1 MNRSL
6 STRARLLPL
15 LGWLLVASS
24 SLAGVGCAD
33 GSGNE
38 ARPGTP
44 HGQEGSDEPH
54 APSEEKVGS
63 LWLALTTQPGV
74 NFTTFSYAITGP
86 NFAKPGSIDVSD
98 STTVSALID
107 GIPVGTGYSITIT
120 GESVPKAGSS
130 LAAQCSGSGNFD
142 VAGGAVTEVPVSIAC
157 HVTGEPE
164 GPPTVAA
171 VPIPPV
177 APFALGLLL
186 LAGGSVAAGR
196 RRQRAA

>member
-1 MNRSL
+1 ME
-6 STRARLLPL
+6 
-15 LGWLLVASS
+15 WLLVAGTA
-24 SLAGVGCAD
+24 LAGVGCAD
-33 GSGNE
+33 GKGADAHSS
-38 ARPGTP
+38 TP
-44 HGQEGSDEPH
+44 DGQGSAEEPQ

-63 LWLALTTQPGV
+63 LWLALTTQAGV
-74 NFTTFSYAITGP
+74 SFSSFSYAITGP

-98 STTVSALID
+98 STTVSALVD
-107 GIPVGTGYSITIT
+107 GIPIGNGYSITIT
-120 GESVPKAGSS
+120 GESVPKEGSS
-130 LAAQCSGSGNFD
+130 LAAQCSGSANFD
-142 VAGGAVTEVPVSIAC
+142 VAGGAVTEVPVSIGC

-196 RRQRAA
+196 RRQRAI